1 MSYCSVRCSYCPLG
15 QYRAAFESRYE
26 VLLRRIP
33 SVDGPV
39 SRVKLI
45 RQRHIFFLASL
56 ATSVSLLTACVGI
69 STTELQ
75 SIGSKITPENINFGE
90 LYTYAERAS
99 AAYAAKSVIRSKYP
113 LTVRINSPGQTDV
126 RYFLERNDKTRTQF
140 ITVRGTANDE
150 NFSEDFRIRVRE
162 DRKTGIPV
170 HAGFDLAARAIYDD
184 VNPCLKPGYKTYV
197 TGHSLGGAVA
207 AILTI
212 YLIEDGV
219 EVVRVVTFG
228 QPRFTTADGVKRLS
242 FLPLARVVDENDI
255 VPMVPPAT
263 ATDPRFGPYEHVGPE
278 VILLEGR
285 NIVYLPSHDANRLS
299 LGEFWRSISFADL
312 KDHEMKKYLR
322 RIAAKTKGTTEVPY
336 NEREKFVSRQF

>member
-1 MSYCSVRCSYCPLG
+1 LIN
-15 QYRAAFESRYE
+15 AFTQG
-26 VLLRRIP
+26 RRPHGRREFTASI
-33 SVDGPV
+33 G
-39 SRVKLI
+39 VKLTGL
-45 RQRHIFFLASL
+45 RHIYFLVSL
-56 ATSVSLLTACVGI
+56 ATCVSLLTACVGI

-75 SIGSKITPENINFGE
+75 SIGSKVTPENINFGE
-90 LYTYAERAS
+90 LYTYAERAN

-113 LTVRINSPGQTDV
+113 LTVRINAPGQTDV

-140 ITVRGTANDE
+140 ITVRGSANST
-150 NFSEDFRIRVRE
+150 NFSEDFDIAVRE
-162 DRKTGIPV
+162 DRKANIPV

-184 VNPCLKPGYKTYV
+184 VRPYLKTGYQTYL

-212 YLIEDGV
+212 YMVEDGV

-263 ATDPRFGPYEHVGPE
+263 AINLRFGPYEHVGPE

-285 NIVYLPSHDANRLS
+285 DIVYLPSHNANRIS
-299 LGEFWRSISFADL
+299 LGEFWRSVSLADL
-312 KDHEMKKYLR
+312 EDHKMKKYLK
-322 RIAAKTKGTTEVPY
+322 RIADKTKGTTQVPY
-336 NEREKFVSRQF
+336 NEREKFASKQL

>member
-1 MSYCSVRCSYCPLG
+1 M
-15 QYRAAFESRYE
+15 
-26 VLLRRIP
+26 RRQIYF
-33 SVDGPV
+33 V
-39 SRVKLI
+39 
-45 RQRHIFFLASL
+45 ASL
-56 ATSVSLLTACVGI
+56 AACVSLLTACVGI

-90 LYTYAERAS
+90 LYTYAERS
-99 AAYAAKSVIRSKYP
+99 NAAYKAESVIRSKYP
-113 LTVRINSPGQTDV
+113 STVRVYSPDQTAV
-126 RYFLERNDKTRTQF
+126 RYFLERNDKTHTQF
-140 ITVRGTANDE
+140 ITIRGTANSE
-150 NFSEDFRIRVRE
+150 NFSEDLEIRVRE
-162 DRKTGIPV
+162 DRKIDIPV
-170 HAGFDLAARAIYDD
+170 HAGFDLAARAIYGD
-184 VNPCLKPGYKTYV
+184 VKSYLKPGYKTYV

-212 YLIEDGV
+212 YMIEDGV

-263 ATDPRFGPYEHVGPE
+263 VTDPRFGPYEHVGPE

-285 NIVYLPSHDANRLS
+285 DIVYLPAHDATRIS

-312 KDHEMKKYLR
+312 KDHEMKKYLK
-322 RIAAKTKGTTEVPY
+322 RIAGKSKGVTEVSY
-336 NEREKFVSRQF
+336 NDREKFVFKQP

>member
-1 MSYCSVRCSYCPLG
+1 MTGL
-15 QYRAAFESRYE
+15 
-26 VLLRRIP
+26 
-33 SVDGPV
+33 
-39 SRVKLI
+39 
-45 RQRHIFFLASL
+45 RHISFLTSL
-56 ATSVSLLTACVGI
+56 ATCVSLLTACVGI

-75 SIGSKITPENINFGE
+75 NIGSKVTPEHINFGE
-90 LYTYAERAS
+90 LYTYAERAN

-126 RYFLERNDKTRTQF
+126 SYFLERNDKTRTQF
-140 ITVRGTANDE
+140 IAVRGSANST
-150 NFSEDFRIRVRE
+150 NFSEDFDIAVRE
-162 DRKTGIPV
+162 DRKANIPV
-170 HAGFDLAARAIYDD
+170 HSGFDLAARAIYDD
-184 VNPCLKPGYKTYV
+184 VRPYLKTGYKTHL

-212 YLIEDGV
+212 YMIEDGT

-263 ATDPRFGPYEHVGPE
+263 AIHPAFGPYEHVGPE

-285 NIVYLPSHDANRLS
+285 NIVYLPSHDANRIS
-299 LGEFWRSISFADL
+299 LGEFWRSVSFANLD
-312 KDHEMKKYLR
+312 DHKMEKYLK
-322 RIAAKTKGTTEVPY
+322 RIANKTKGTTEVPY
-336 NEREKFVSRQF
+336 NEREKFVLKQL

>member
-1 MSYCSVRCSYCPLG
+1 
-15 QYRAAFESRYE
+15 
-26 VLLRRIP
+26 LLIT
-33 SVDGPV
+33 DHPV
-39 SRVKLI
+39 SPNWRKGNRRLHDRREFTASIGVKLTALRYI
-45 RQRHIFFLASL
+45 YLLVSL
-56 ATSVSLLTACVGI
+56 AIVSLLTACVGI

-75 SIGSKITPENINFGE
+75 SIGSKVTPENINFGE
-90 LYTYAERAS
+90 LYTYAERAN
-99 AAYAAKSVIRSKYP
+99 AAYAAKSVIQSKYP
-113 LTVRINSPGQTDV
+113 LTVRINAPGQTDV

-140 ITVRGTANDE
+140 ITVRGSANST
-150 NFSEDFRIRVRE
+150 NFSEDFDIALRE
-162 DRKTGIPV
+162 DRKANIPV

-184 VNPCLKPGYKTYV
+184 VRPYLKADYKTYLA
-197 TGHSLGGAVA
+197 GHSLGGAVA

-212 YLIEDGV
+212 YMIEDGV

-263 ATDPRFGPYEHVGPE
+263 ATNLRFGPYEHVGPE

-285 NIVYLPSHDANRLS
+285 DIVYLPSHDANRIS

-312 KDHEMKKYLR
+312 KDHEMKKYLK

-336 NEREKFVSRQF
+336 NEREKFVSSQF

>member
-1 MSYCSVRCSYCPLG
+1 LAVLIN
-15 QYRAAFESRYE
+15 AFTQD
-26 VLLRRIP
+26 RRPHSHREFTTSIG
-33 SVDGPV
+33 VTLN
-39 SRVKLI
+39 R
-45 RQRHIFFLASL
+45 RRHIYFLASL
-56 ATSVSLLTACVGI
+56 ATCVSLLTACVGI

-75 SIGSKITPENINFGE
+75 RIGSKVTPENINFGE
-90 LYTYAERAS
+90 LYAYAQRAN
-99 AAYAAKSVIRSKYP
+99 AAYATKSFIRSKYP
-113 LTVRINSPGQTDV
+113 LTVRIIAPGQTDV

-140 ITVRGTANDE
+140 ITVRGSANSK
-150 NFSEDFRIRVRE
+150 NFSEDLDIAVRE
-162 DRKTGIPV
+162 DRKVDIPV

-184 VNPCLKPGYKTYV
+184 VKPYLKTGYKTYL

-212 YLIEDGV
+212 YMIEDGMD
-219 EVVRVVTFG
+219 VVRVVTFG

-285 NIVYLPSHDANRLS
+285 DIVYLPSHDANRIS
-299 LGEFWRSISFADL
+299 LGEFWRSLSFADL
-312 KDHEMKKYLR
+312 KDHEIKKYLKR
-322 RIAAKTKGTTEVPY
+322 LADKTKGTNEVPY
-336 NEREKFVSRQF
+336 NEREKFVFKQF